1 MTEAAIAELIEAA
14 VRQMREE
21 RDAAVA
27 ALTMMLADLRADCAV
42 FAARLDKVDPKTPLP
57 GFCSVKEAAGASNY
71 TCEAVRQWARA
82 GQVTGEK
89 IGGVWKVELA
99 SVLERAGRHR

>member
-1 MTEAAIAELIEAA
+1 MTKAAIAELIEA
-14 VRQMREE
+14 MRAEH
-21 RDAAVA
+21 AAA
-27 ALTMMLADLRADCAV
+27 IESLTVMLADLRADCAV

-57 GFCSVKEAAGASNY
+57 GFCSVKQAAGACGY
-71 TCEAVRQWARA
+71 TDEAIRQWARA

-99 SVLERAGRHR
+99 SVLDRAGRHR